1 MRPVPKFAA
10 VVLLVLL
17 AACDVPAPDTA
28 SVDTMARQASAPAP
42 LQLGNGVRAIL
53 PAWQAGPGLN
63 LLQVMNARY
72 GPDRQ
77 VSLQIRVGDGRDGLK
92 MTGLDGFGRRVFDI
106 NWSLAGIQASRADW
120 VPEELRPEDVLLHYL
135 LANRA
140 PDVVKDMVR
149 SGTLRSG
156 SGKRELLDETG
167 RPVLTV
173 TYQGAPAGGG
183 AKTVKIRNMVQGYEM
198 TIRSHGMEN
207 Q

>member
-1 MRPVPKFAA
+1 MRLVLKLAP
-10 VVLLVLL
+10 VVLLTVL
-17 AACDVPAPDTA
+17 AACDVPTLDTA

-77 VSLQIRVGDGRDGLK
+77 VSLQIRVSDGRDGLK

-183 AKTVKIRNMVQGYEM
+183 AQTVKIRNMVQGYEM

>member
-1 MRPVPKFAA
+1 MCLIPKI
-10 VVLLVLL
+10 VSVILLTAL
-17 AACDVPAPDTA
+17 AACAVPAQDTA
-28 SVDTMARQASAPAP
+28 LVNKTARQASAPAP

-72 GPDRQ
+72 RPDRQ
-77 VSLQIRVGDGRDGLK
+77 VSLQIRVSDGRRGLK
-92 MTGLDGFGRRVFDI
+92 MTGLDSFGRRVFDI

-149 SGTLRSG
+149 GGAVRSD

-173 TYQGAPAGGG
+173 TYQGVPAGGG
-183 AKTVKIRNMVQGYEM
+183 AETVKIRNMVQGYEM
-198 TIRSHGMEN
+198 MIRSHGMKN